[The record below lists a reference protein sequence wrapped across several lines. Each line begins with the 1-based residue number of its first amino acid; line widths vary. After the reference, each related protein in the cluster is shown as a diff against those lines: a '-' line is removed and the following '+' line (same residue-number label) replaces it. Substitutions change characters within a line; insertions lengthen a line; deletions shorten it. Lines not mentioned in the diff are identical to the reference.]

1 LGKAWLRRKVSFADA
16 WPARASLAAR
26 NYLKL
31 SPPAT
36 GISGNGNLVSPTIN
50 PGKLIMK
57 RSINQFMAVA
67 ILATSLNLGALAGTS
82 PGEVDFGKLGE
93 PDKGGKYIEINL
105 GRNLISLAAKLVD
118 KHQPEAAKLLRS
130 VQLLRVN
137 VVGLGDD
144 NRADTEKRVR
154 GIRTQLDKQG
164 WERIVTV
171 QEQSGEDV
179 GIYIKV
185 RADEAL
191 EGVVVT
197 VLDAGKKEAVFVNIV
212 GDIKP
217 EQITALGEALNIDPL
232 KKIGAAA
239 KK

>member
-1 LGKAWLRRKVSFADA
+1 
-16 WPARASLAAR
+16 
-26 NYLKL
+26 
-31 SPPAT
+31 
-36 GISGNGNLVSPTIN
+36 
-50 PGKLIMK
+50 MK
-57 RSINQFMAVA
+57 RSINQLMA
-67 ILATSLNLGALAGTS
+67 LAVLAAGLNLNAFAGTS
-82 PGEVDFGKLGE
+82 PGEVDFGKLGA
-93 PDKGGKYIEINL
+93 PDQGGKYIEVNL
-105 GRNLISLAAKLVD
+105 GRNLISLAARLVE
-118 KHQPEAAKLLRS
+118 KREPEAAKLLRS
-130 VQLLRVN
+130 VQLVRVN

-154 GIRTQLDKQG
+154 SIRSQLDKLG

-179 GIYIKV
+179 GVYVKA

-197 VLDAGKKEAVFVNIV
+197 VLDAGKREAVFVNVV

-217 EQITALGEALNIDPL
+217 EQIAALGEALNLDPL
-232 KKIGAAA
+232 KKIGGAV